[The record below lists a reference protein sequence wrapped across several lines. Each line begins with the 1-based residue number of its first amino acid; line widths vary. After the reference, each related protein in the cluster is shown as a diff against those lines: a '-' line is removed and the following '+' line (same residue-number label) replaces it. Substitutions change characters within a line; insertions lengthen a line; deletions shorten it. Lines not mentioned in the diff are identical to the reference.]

1 MSPTTNINF
10 TRTAISQ
17 NCSSFI
23 FLRII
28 PFISAY
34 DIIHPYKS
42 QFVEVNNFEKMN
54 NKKKKAL
61 SGAIAFITL
70 MGIVSLFSDMTHEGA
85 RSILGNYLNLAG
97 ASAATIGFVSGAG
110 ELFGYSLRIISG
122 LIADKTKKYWTLV
135 IAGYAIQ
142 VLAIPALA
150 LIPEHGWFWAC
161 GLVILER
168 IGKAIKKP
176 AKNTL
181 VSFAASEIGTG
192 KGFAYQEFLDQL
204 GAFLGPV
211 LLFATALVKGT
222 DDLFATYRA
231 SFAVLLVPALITI
244 ALVIAAKI
252 KYPDPEMFE
261 KQDDKPEGFKFRKS
275 FILYMAAICFFAFGF
290 ADFTLI
296 TLHAANAGAF
306 PESTLSLL
314 YAAAMAVD
322 AFAALFFGWLYDKV
336 GLKALIISTLC
347 STFFSCFVFMTGNA
361 WMIGIGIILWG
372 IGMGAQ
378 ESIMKAA
385 VSGIV
390 PRSMRSTGFG
400 IFETGFGIAWFL
412 GSWLLGA
419 LYDLNPV
426 YLVAVSV
433 ISQLMAIGFYIMCLR
448 SDKADR

>member
-1 MSPTTNINF
+1 M
-10 TRTAISQ
+10 
-17 NCSSFI
+17 
-23 FLRII
+23 
-28 PFISAY
+28 
-34 DIIHPYKS
+34 
-42 QFVEVNNFEKMN
+42 
-54 NKKKKAL
+54 NKKRTI

-70 MGIVSLFSDMTHEGA
+70 MGIVSLFSDLTHEGA
-85 RSILGNYLNLAG
+85 RSILGEYLNLAG
-97 ASAATIGFVSGAG
+97 ASAAAIGFVSGIG
-110 ELFGYSLRIISG
+110 ELCGYSLRLISG

-135 IAGYAIQ
+135 IAGYVIQ

-150 LIPEHGWFWAC
+150 LVPEHGWVWAC

-168 IGKAIKKP
+168 VGKAVKKP

-204 GAFLGPV
+204 GAFLGPI
-211 LLFATALVKGT
+211 LLFVTALVKGT
-222 DDLFATYRA
+222 DDLFQTYRI

-244 ALVIAAKI
+244 ALVLAAKI

-261 KQDDKPEGFKFRKS
+261 KQEDKPENFRYGKS
-275 FILYMAAICFFAFGF
+275 FALFMASICFFAFGF

-296 TLHAANAGAF
+296 TLHAANTGAF

-322 AFAALFFGWLYDKV
+322 AFAALFFGWLFDRI

-347 STFFSCFVFMTGNA
+347 STFFSCFIFMTGNA
-361 WMIGIGIILWG
+361 RIIGIGIILWG
-372 IGMGAQ
+372 IGIGAQ

-385 VSGIV
+385 VSGMV

-419 LYDLNPV
+419 LYDLNPM
-426 YLVAVSV
+426 YLVVVSV
-433 ISQLMAIGFYIMCLR
+433 ASQLLAIAFYAMCLR
-448 SDKADR
+448 CNRIER

>member
-1 MSPTTNINF
+1 M
-10 TRTAISQ
+10 
-17 NCSSFI
+17 
-23 FLRII
+23 
-28 PFISAY
+28 
-34 DIIHPYKS
+34 
-42 QFVEVNNFEKMN
+42 
-54 NKKKKAL
+54 NKKRTI

-70 MGIVSLFSDMTHEGA
+70 MGIVSLFSDLTHEGA
-85 RSILGNYLNLAG
+85 RSILGEYLNLAG
-97 ASAATIGFVSGAG
+97 ASAAAIGFVSGIG
-110 ELFGYSLRIISG
+110 ELCGYSLRLISG

-135 IAGYAIQ
+135 IAGYVIQ

-150 LIPEHGWFWAC
+150 LVPEHGWVWAC

-168 IGKAIKKP
+168 VGKAVKKP

-204 GAFLGPV
+204 GAFLGPI
-211 LLFATALVKGT
+211 LLFVTALVKGT
-222 DDLFATYRA
+222 DDLFQTYRI

-244 ALVIAAKI
+244 ALVLAAKI

-261 KQDDKPEGFKFRKS
+261 KQEDKPENFRFGKS
-275 FILYMAAICFFAFGF
+275 FALFMASICFFAFGF

-296 TLHAANAGAF
+296 TLHAANTGAF

-322 AFAALFFGWLYDKV
+322 AFAALFFGWLFDRI

-347 STFFSCFVFMTGNA
+347 STFFSCFIFMTGNA
-361 WMIGIGIILWG
+361 RIIGIGIILWG
-372 IGMGAQ
+372 IGIGAQ

-385 VSGIV
+385 VSGMV

-419 LYDLNPV
+419 LYDLNPM
-426 YLVAVSV
+426 YLVVVSV
-433 ISQLMAIGFYIMCLR
+433 ASQLLAIAFFAMCLR
-448 SDKADR
+448 CNRIER